1 MMNKKH
7 GFSLLELMITVGLIA
22 VLLSLAV
29 PSYRD
34 YVIRANRTAAIEAIM
49 AAAACEE
56 RIYSR
61 TGAYVYDDTCK
72 TTPKG
77 YNKLNIA
84 NLSAGQG
91 FRIVAVPNGGQLED
105 KCKRLR
111 LDHTGRKTLAGGPTK
126 TIAQCW
132 GGR

>member
-1 MMNKKH
+1 MKKDQ
-7 GFSLLELMITVGLIA
+7 GFSLLELVITVGLIA
-22 VLLSLAV
+22 VLLTLAI

-49 AAAACEE
+49 TAAACEE

-61 TGAYVYDDTCK
+61 TGAYIYDNTCK

-77 YNKLNIA
+77 YNQLNIA
-84 NLSAGQG
+84 NLNTGQG
-91 FRIVAVPNGGQLED
+91 FRIIAVPNGSQATD
-105 KCKRLR
+105 KCKNLR
-111 LDHTGRKTLAGGPTK
+111 LDHTGRKSLAGGPTK
-126 TIAQCW
+126 TVDQCW